1 MHRQPGSPACRARVM
16 HYCQAGGGF
25 KTDPSCFRINRGP
38 ARLFA
43 KTCPFKTTT
52 TSSPCT
58 SHSCRL
64 GSGGTSECRAAIIEY
79 CKSSDGKGDPACWSF
94 LPRNCPFQANNP
106 APPVSPCQ
114 VPACAAGHIG
124 TTMCRS
130 AVTTYCNKYA
140 QDPACASLLPGGAA
154 GKKGASCKFLTTPE
168 AKAAGSPCFAA
179 GGACMGFV
187 SGGGRLSSATTF
199 TRSVQSNYVQ
209 YPSPTKVVDITG
221 ISRATEA
228 VITARNSFRPGDRII
243 VSNVKGMT
251 QINGKE
257 CVIKGGY
264 DTKQLAT
271 SFVCTGLDTSDAAKF
286 FAYTSGGLA
295 TLAARAAVPTG
306 TSLTS
311 RCRAVV
317 SIYCA
322 SSFAKANDPTCYR
335 LVSPHGGNTP
345 KGKCPFSTTAAGSP
359 CDSKVCNPAFGSSP
373 MCRAFVTDYCHG
385 SGGKTD
391 PACYSLVQRGKTKA
405 VAATAGTT
413 VVTVTP
419 AANSAVRV
427 SSGST
432 FSHCPFKADL
442 PTSPCKVAA
451 CTGPSG
457 PRAVG
462 CRASVAAYCSSRCG
476 GSGAPCTDAACLS
489 VLVQP
494 SKKPQCPF
502 NGNAARN
509 PCGSPDCGFGLKDTT
524 LCRAAVRRYCHSTA
538 GKVDAACHG
547 VFSRSSTYGAPEF
560 HEATPTVSYFK
571 HKIPKKTATISG
583 HVAGAWE
590 SDKYSHNGFHIHVK
604 TKGKVTGG
612 SWAVYENDLRPTT
625 VARHPAST
633 VVGSSTSPC
642 CGLDAAMAQKLTD
655 NGFKTVRDLESVAP
669 EVLAQRLT
677 VGKNEAVAVL
687 QDLGLLAPF
696 DAPSEYKDI
705 SGSGKW
711 ASGSYLTGALS
722 SFSDETTRRLSGA
735 HDGRGHTHTHAS
747 KTTIED
753 CKMMPTKT
761 YWLYVEIHYKEAS
774 GATHAR
780 TSRALRLRSPHD
792 LETLPP
798 IFVTDTIKNRPLP
811 VPTSYNTLS
820 TANGDCSGGTGICP
834 RETLRTV
841 GPRFDFT
848 YVLREDAQAGSV
860 KLTVKREAP
869 TGAAEAGKLA
879 EKFWA
884 PFATRRRQLRLAGGH
899 LVLRDTTRGRLLH
912 TNPPGAPANTV
923 PAPPNN
929 QGGDAGMP
937 KLVGG
942 ELPIG
947 GPLDGKNRGDAQWD
961 TTLRQRAA
969 RHPYFTCTNTASA
982 HFTDSM
988 SVASGAQNSVWKP
1001 TAKAT
1006 AKQDTARTKKATGE
1020 ADFKDSKCG
1029 ECGVHI
1035 YRQPKEMA
1043 CAGGTCQLASGQYT
1057 ITVAYSDWHGHT
1069 PSQVTSY
1076 NFFVDS
1082 NPPSITVQGPGT
1094 VTAGNQVPT
1103 AVLTSDYFLTA
1114 VPVDAVGNIG
1124 ARVDVKMASSFA
1136 CPNTFKPKDNGGAI
1150 PCSDSGGVC
1159 NTNRCCDKVPEPSK
1173 NVILAIKLKE
1183 RGATKT
1189 GGVFTLQTKDPV
1201 TKVYWLA
1208 REGNVATRLAN
1219 PDAGTGARPYRLCN
1233 PAAAVRTECW
1243 QEEIVSP
1250 RAKVFNV
1257 EVTRLQSGKAYR
1269 VWFALDDPSVPRAP
1283 AALVYGEAGGQ
1294 QGEGKA
1300 LNTLA
1305 ADAIVYTAYVSK
1317 KILGVEDTKQGVNY
1331 GSSIIGLKMAVALG
1345 LQTDTEFRYVL
1356 VKDPRGVAPQEE
1368 PDKFNGNQGKCTEQ
1382 KSQNGQPF
1390 QYKDNKCKEAPINFP
1405 ETDFAKLEG
1414 AIAAGT
1420 CPPEMV
1426 ANYASSNCGTV
1437 TVTANGAT
1445 SKGLY
1450 EFIKIDNSAGKAA
1463 AAVRDFKFAWLPG
1476 SDGTVKQNDRWAFLF
1491 RPPNARISVFEITP
1505 QNEKQ
1510 ELSFSP
1516 ALIVNGYT
1524 PSSFG
1529 DKEKKAMCTALTK
1542 MIDTDPDTCQVETV
1556 TKVEGAKKSVEVK
1569 YKITLKKPEDV
1580 ANSKVKFDALEELY
1594 LQTDPKCSESKTADQ
1609 CKPPYP
1615 KSTVKVPVT
1624 LKGVAL
1630 ADLTP
1635 QEQTNL
1641 KSAQKAAFAKIF
1653 KVLPGEVE
1661 VTLKEGTAQASSG
1674 SGNRRRLDPNKSIVV
1689 EATVT
1694 ADTAKVTA
1702 VQQQLA
1708 DPAEKQKIL
1717 DGAVAT
1723 TTTAVVRPDVTFT
1736 ATAPSVV
1743 AVVPITVDPVT
1754 NQPIKPVGAIGT
1766 LFDLLDK
1773 EGLKGDDPDNDPMT
1787 IGGATKPKPSHGS
1800 GEWTAP
1806 LPVETEPPLVPVPPV
1821 ETRTIKPPVPPT
1833 PFHPGAIA
1841 GIVLGTLF
1849 VLFVVAFLAWK
1860 VGQKQGGAPKPKK
1873 AKPDLELVG
1882 V

>member
-1 MHRQPGSPACRARVM
+1 
-16 HYCQAGGGF
+16 
-25 KTDPSCFRINRGP
+25 
-38 ARLFA
+38 
-43 KTCPFKTTT
+43 
-52 TSSPCT
+52 
-58 SHSCRL
+58 
-64 GSGGTSECRAAIIEY
+64 
-79 CKSSDGKGDPACWSF
+79 
-94 LPRNCPFQANNP
+94 
-106 APPVSPCQ
+106 
-114 VPACAAGHIG
+114 
-124 TTMCRS
+124 
-130 AVTTYCNKYA
+130 
-140 QDPACASLLPGGAA
+140 
-154 GKKGASCKFLTTPE
+154 
-168 AKAAGSPCFAA
+168 
-179 GGACMGFV
+179 
-187 SGGGRLSSATTF
+187 
-199 TRSVQSNYVQ
+199 
-209 YPSPTKVVDITG
+209 
-221 ISRATEA
+221 
-228 VITARNSFRPGDRII
+228 
-243 VSNVKGMT
+243 
-251 QINGKE
+251 
-257 CVIKGGY
+257 
-264 DTKQLAT
+264 
-271 SFVCTGLDTSDAAKF
+271 
-286 FAYTSGGLA
+286 
-295 TLAARAAVPTG
+295 
-306 TSLTS
+306 
-311 RCRAVV
+311 
-317 SIYCA
+317 
-322 SSFAKANDPTCYR
+322 
-335 LVSPHGGNTP
+335 
-345 KGKCPFSTTAAGSP
+345 
-359 CDSKVCNPAFGSSP
+359 
-373 MCRAFVTDYCHG
+373 
-385 SGGKTD
+385 
-391 PACYSLVQRGKTKA
+391 
-405 VAATAGTT
+405 
-413 VVTVTP
+413 
-419 AANSAVRV
+419 
-427 SSGST
+427 
-432 FSHCPFKADL
+432 
-442 PTSPCKVAA
+442 
-451 CTGPSG
+451 
-457 PRAVG
+457 
-462 CRASVAAYCSSRCG
+462 
-476 GSGAPCTDAACLS
+476 
-489 VLVQP
+489 
-494 SKKPQCPF
+494 
-502 NGNAARN
+502 
-509 PCGSPDCGFGLKDTT
+509 
-524 LCRAAVRRYCHSTA
+524 
-538 GKVDAACHG
+538 
-547 VFSRSSTYGAPEF
+547 
-560 HEATPTVSYFK
+560 
-571 HKIPKKTATISG
+571 
-583 HVAGAWE
+583 
-590 SDKYSHNGFHIHVK
+590 
-604 TKGKVTGG
+604 
-612 SWAVYENDLRPTT
+612 
-625 VARHPAST
+625 
-633 VVGSSTSPC
+633 
-642 CGLDAAMAQKLTD
+642 
-655 NGFKTVRDLESVAP
+655 
-669 EVLAQRLT
+669 
-677 VGKNEAVAVL
+677 
-687 QDLGLLAPF
+687 
-696 DAPSEYKDI
+696 
-705 SGSGKW
+705 
-711 ASGSYLTGALS
+711 
-722 SFSDETTRRLSGA
+722 
-735 HDGRGHTHTHAS
+735 
-747 KTTIED
+747 
-753 CKMMPTKT
+753 
-761 YWLYVEIHYKEAS
+761 
-774 GATHAR
+774 
-780 TSRALRLRSPHD
+780 
-792 LETLPP
+792 
-798 IFVTDTIKNRPLP
+798 
-811 VPTSYNTLS
+811 
-820 TANGDCSGGTGICP
+820 
-834 RETLRTV
+834 
-841 GPRFDFT
+841 
-848 YVLREDAQAGSV
+848 
-860 KLTVKREAP
+860 
-869 TGAAEAGKLA
+869 
-879 EKFWA
+879 
-884 PFATRRRQLRLAGGH
+884 
-899 LVLRDTTRGRLLH
+899 
-912 TNPPGAPANTV
+912 
-923 PAPPNN
+923 
-929 QGGDAGMP
+929 
-937 KLVGG
+937 
-942 ELPIG
+942 
-947 GPLDGKNRGDAQWD
+947 
-961 TTLRQRAA
+961 
-969 RHPYFTCTNTASA
+969 
-982 HFTDSM
+982 
-988 SVASGAQNSVWKP
+988 
-1001 TAKAT
+1001 
-1006 AKQDTARTKKATGE
+1006 
-1020 ADFKDSKCG
+1020 
-1029 ECGVHI
+1029 
-1035 YRQPKEMA
+1035 
-1043 CAGGTCQLASGQYT
+1043 
-1057 ITVAYSDWHGHT
+1057 
-1069 PSQVTSY
+1069 
-1076 NFFVDS
+1076 
-1082 NPPSITVQGPGT
+1082 
-1094 VTAGNQVPT
+1094 
-1103 AVLTSDYFLTA
+1103 VLTSDYFLTA

-1124 ARVDVKMASSFA
+1124 ARVDVKMPRCGDAPPPTCASFTCPASTHKPNADSTVCKVGKCTVDQCCTAYPTCSSFA

-1159 NTNRCCDKVPEPSK
+1159 NTNRCCLPEPS
-1173 NVILAIKLKE
+1173 NNAILAIKLKE

-1201 TKVYWLA
+1201 TTVYWLA
-1208 REGNVATRLAN
+1208 MEGNVATRLAN

-1243 QEEIVSP
+1243 QKEIVSP

-1269 VWFALDDPSVPRAP
+1269 VWFALDDPSIPRTP

-1305 ADAIVYTAYVSK
+1305 PDAIVYTAYVSK

-1594 LQTDPKCSESKTADQ
+1594 LQTDPTCSESKTADQ

-1717 DGAVAT
+1717 NEAVAT
-1723 TTTAVVRPDVTFT
+1723 TTAAVVRPDVTFT
-1736 ATAPSVV
+1736 ATVPSVV

-1754 NQPIKPVGAIGT
+1754 NQPIKPAGAIGT